1 MQNKGFCGILYRV
14 HDKYSTKYRKGRKT
28 LKVTDFLKGR
38 EVERQAV
45 TRYINRH
52 EEIFKGHTEKV
63 GKEIELDS
71 VAVEELE
78 KVYPLPKPV
87 TLINGVPHEEFIRVQ
102 NELIANQKLVSEL
115 QNRLLEAQE
124 QIATAKATELL
135 LEDKKQRISDLEA
148 KTESLQEELN
158 AERSKSWIQKLLG
171 K

>member
-1 MQNKGFCGILYRV
+1 M
-14 HDKYSTKYRKGRKT
+14 
-28 LKVTDFLKGR
+28 KVTDFLNGR

-102 NELIANQKLVSEL
+102 NELIMAQKAVGEL

-124 QIATAKATELL
+124 QIATAKATTLL
-135 LEDKKQRISDLEA
+135 LEDKTQRISDLEA
-148 KTESLQEELN
+148 KAEADKDEIKALQEALATERLELEK
-158 AERSKSWIQKLLG
+158 ERSKSWVQKLLG

>member
-1 MQNKGFCGILYRV
+1 M
-14 HDKYSTKYRKGRKT
+14 
-28 LKVTDFLKGR
+28 KVTDFLNGR

-102 NELIANQKLVSEL
+102 NELIMAQKVVGEL

-124 QIATAKATELL
+124 QIATAKATTLL
-135 LEDKKQRISDLEA
+135 LEDKTQRISDLEA
-148 KTESLQEELN
+148 KAEADKDEIKALQEALATERLELEK
-158 AERSKSWIQKLLG
+158 ERSKSWVQKLF
-171 K
+171 KK

>member
-1 MQNKGFCGILYRV
+1 M
-14 HDKYSTKYRKGRKT
+14 
-28 LKVTDFLKGR
+28 KVTDFLKGR

-102 NELIANQKLVSEL
+102 NELIMVQKVVGEL

-124 QIATAKATELL
+124 QIATAKATTLL
-135 LEDKKQRISDLEA
+135 LEDKTQRISDLEA
-148 KTESLQEELN
+148 KAEADKDEIKALQEALATERLELEK
-158 AERSKSWIQKLLG
+158 ERSKSWVQKLLG

>member
-1 MQNKGFCGILYRV
+1 M
-14 HDKYSTKYRKGRKT
+14 
-28 LKVTDFLKGR
+28 KVTDFLNGR

-102 NELIANQKLVSEL
+102 NELIMAQKVVGEL

-124 QIATAKATELL
+124 QIATAKATTLL
-135 LEDKKQRISDLEA
+135 LEDKTQRISDLEA
-148 KTESLQEELN
+148 KAEADKDEIKALQEALATERLELEK
-158 AERSKSWIQKLLG
+158 ERSKSWVQKLLG

>member
-1 MQNKGFCGILYRV
+1 M
-14 HDKYSTKYRKGRKT
+14 
-28 LKVTDFLKGR
+28 KVTEFLKGR

-63 GKEIELDS
+63 GKELELDS
-71 VAVEELE
+71 VAVAELE

-87 TLINGVPHEEFIRVQ
+87 TIINGVPHEDYIKVQ
-102 NELIANQKLVSEL
+102 NDLIMSQKLVSEL
-115 QNRLLEAQE
+115 QNRLLETQE

-135 LEDKKQRISDLEA
+135 LEDKTQRISDLEA
-148 KTESLQEELN
+148 KVEAKKEEIKELQEALATEQ
-158 AERSKSWIQKLLG
+158 SKSWIQKLLG

>member
-1 MQNKGFCGILYRV
+1 M
-14 HDKYSTKYRKGRKT
+14 
-28 LKVTDFLKGR
+28 KVTDFLKGR

-102 NELIANQKLVSEL
+102 NELIMAQKVVGEL

-135 LEDKKQRISDLEA
+135 LEDKTQRISDLEA
-148 KTESLQEELN
+148 KEEADKDEIKALQEALATERLELEK
-158 AERSKSWIQKLLG
+158 ERSKSWVQKLLG

>member
-1 MQNKGFCGILYRV
+1 M
-14 HDKYSTKYRKGRKT
+14 
-28 LKVTDFLKGR
+28 KVTDFLKGR

-102 NELIANQKLVSEL
+102 NELIMAQKVVGEL

-124 QIATAKATELL
+124 QIATAKATTLL
-135 LEDKKQRISDLEA
+135 LEDKTQRISDLEA
-148 KTESLQEELN
+148 KAEADKDEIKALQEALATERLELEK
-158 AERSKSWIQKLLG
+158 ERSKSWVQKLLG

>member
-1 MQNKGFCGILYRV
+1 M
-14 HDKYSTKYRKGRKT
+14 
-28 LKVTDFLKGR
+28 KVTDFLKGR

-52 EEIFKGHTEKV
+52 EEIFKGHIEKV

-87 TLINGVPHEEFIRVQ
+87 TLINGVPHEDFIKVQ
-102 NELIANQKLVSEL
+102 NELIMTQKVVGEL

-135 LEDKKQRISDLEA
+135 LEDKSQRISDLEVKA
-148 KTESLQEELN
+148 EADKNEIKALQEAL
-158 AERSKSWIQKLLG
+158 AMERSKSWWDKLRG

>member
-1 MQNKGFCGILYRV
+1 M
-14 HDKYSTKYRKGRKT
+14 
-28 LKVTDFLKGR
+28 KVTDFLKGR

-102 NELIANQKLVSEL
+102 NELIMAQKVVGEL

-124 QIATAKATELL
+124 QIATAKAICLAILRHNVKGRGRQGRDKSIARGIGNGAFGTGKGTVKELG
-135 LEDKKQRISDLEA
+135 
-148 KTESLQEELN
+148 
-158 AERSKSWIQKLLG
+158 AETTG
-171 K
+171 KITLALRKGII

>member
-1 MQNKGFCGILYRV
+1 M
-14 HDKYSTKYRKGRKT
+14 
-28 LKVTDFLKGR
+28 KVTDFLKGR

-52 EEIFKGHTEKV
+52 EEIFKGHIEKV

-87 TLINGVPHEEFIRVQ
+87 TLVNGVPHEEFIRVQ
-102 NELIANQKLVSEL
+102 NELIMAQKVVGEL
-115 QNRLLEAQE
+115 QKRLLEAQE

-135 LEDKKQRISDLEA
+135 LEDKTQRISDLEA
-148 KTESLQEELN
+148 KVEADKDEIKALQEALTTERLELEK
-158 AERSKSWIQKLLG
+158 ERSKSWVQKLLG